1 MKKMYIVIYHTGEYE
16 DSIEWNLIALPTRTE
31 AELFIEELIGYWNN
45 PEYPYYLNFLLDP
58 ESHGSLKWMGIE
70 LDEDALDIMEIPF
83 FTFFKGEDN

>member
-1 MKKMYIVIYHTGEYE
+1 MKKMYIVTYHNGEYE

-45 PEYPYYLNFLLDP
+45 PEYPYYLDFLLNP
-58 ESHGSLKWMGIE
+58 NVNGSLKWMEIE
-70 LDEDALDIMEIPF
+70 LDKDALDIVEIPF